1 MQGSRSLVYSSRIAL
16 GAALL
21 AGSSLAQSAKPEG
34 LSGIE
39 ISYSADPVLDSI
51 FRCSDADLG
60 GNYNQSGETLVLY
73 ADVVAAPL
81 VALVELVEPLHIAVS
96 PDDTVFVADSARRI
110 VLALNDAD
118 EDGTANELGEHWVY
132 FDGSASGNA
141 AGLLLANTA
150 GISNRAPLGAV
161 WLASSSTLAGEL
173 ERVLRLEDRTLD
185 LDANDLNEASVFAE
199 FVEAAPSD
207 RNLVGVR
214 EGVDGAVY
222 VLDTGAATPAG
233 RGIYRLGDLDASGSI
248 DAVGE
253 VTAFFLPPVSGG
265 EDWVALDQDDG
276 ENWYLLDRGN
286 GRIWRGHDAD
296 ASGSI
301 DPLEMHS
308 LWQLGSGADWRDI
321 GVTDE
326 GGIFLGVL
334 GAAGKIEFGADLNLD
349 GSIGSGESLVAYDVT
364 VADVDI
370 DSPVSV
376 AVDFHEHAEVGDA
389 FCTAASIVGCPC
401 NNGGAPGA
409 GCVNSTGVGAIL
421 EGEGSSG
428 VGNDDLELHAL
439 QLPPNTAAVA
449 FCGMQQVG
457 NGNGQRFYDGLRCVS
472 GSIRRLGLAQV
483 DALGNAHWG
492 PGLVQDHGFVV
503 ATTYNFQ
510 IWYRDPS
517 GPCGSSS
524 NFSNGL
530 SITFDP

>member
-1 MQGSRSLVYSSRIAL
+1 MRGSRSLVSSSRVAL

-21 AGSSLAQSAKPEG
+21 AGSSFAQSAIPEG

-39 ISYSADPVLDSI
+39 ISYCADPVLDSI

-60 GNYNQSGETLVLY
+60 GNYNQPGETLALY
-73 ADVVAAPL
+73 ADVVDAPL
-81 VALVELVEPLHIAVS
+81 VALVELVEPRHIAVS

-110 VLALNDAD
+110 VLALNDVN
-118 EDGTANELGEHWVY
+118 ENGTANELGEHWVY

-141 AGLLLANTA
+141 AGLVVAHTA
-150 GISNRAPLGAV
+150 GLSNRAPLGAV
-161 WLASSSTLAGEL
+161 WLASSSLQTGEF

-185 LDANDLNEASVFAE
+185 LDANDANEASVFVE
-199 FVEAAPSD
+199 FSELAPGD
-207 RNLVGVR
+207 RNIAGVR

-233 RGIYRLGDLDASGSI
+233 RGIYRLEDLDGSGAI
-248 DAVGE
+248 DAAGE
-253 VTAFFLPPVSGG
+253 VTAFFLPPAQGG

-301 DPLEMHS
+301 DGLEMHS
-308 LWQLGSGADWRDI
+308 LWQLGSGVDWRDI

-334 GAAGKIEFGADLNLD
+334 GAPGKIEFAADMDLD
-349 GSIGSGESLVAYDVT
+349 GTIGSGESLLAYDVT

-370 DSPVSV
+370 DSPVAV

-401 NNGGAPGA
+401 NNGGAPNA
-409 GCVNSTGVGAIL
+409 GCANSTGLGAIL

-439 QLPPNTAAVA
+439 QLPPNAAAVA
-449 FCGMQQVG
+449 FYGMQQVG

-472 GSIRRLGLAQV
+472 GSVRRLGLAQV

-510 IWYRDPS
+510 VWYRDPS
-517 GPCGSSS
+517 GPCATNS